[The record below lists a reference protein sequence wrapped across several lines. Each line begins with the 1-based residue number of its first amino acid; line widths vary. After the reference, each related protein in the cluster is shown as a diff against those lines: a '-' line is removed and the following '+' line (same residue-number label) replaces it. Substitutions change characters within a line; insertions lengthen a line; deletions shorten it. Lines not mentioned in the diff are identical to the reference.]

1 MTTSDEAYVTAKLA
15 EMARLRA
22 LYHVLPSRRAKKA

>member
-22 LYHVLPSRRAKKA
+22 LYKVLPSRRVKKA